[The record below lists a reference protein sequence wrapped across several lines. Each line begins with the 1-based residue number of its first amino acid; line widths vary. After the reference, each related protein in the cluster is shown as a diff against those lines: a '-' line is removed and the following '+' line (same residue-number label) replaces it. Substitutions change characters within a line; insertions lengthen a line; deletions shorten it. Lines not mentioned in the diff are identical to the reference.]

1 MNSTEKVML
10 GSGTMNFSGS
20 KKEAS
25 MSTTTNDSIPTPL
38 PLKRE
43 VTDAPVPPKAP
54 EEVKKPKKHNPWSE
68 HVAEFRKTHP
78 DLSFKEV
85 LKQAKETY
93 TKVTK

>member
-25 MSTTTNDSIPTPL
+25 MSTTNDSIPTPL

-43 VTDAPVPPKAP
+43 VTDAPVPPESRK
-54 EEVKKPKKHNPWSE
+54 EIKKEKKPNPWSE